1 MVPVILQLTLVIGNY
16 HVLSSW
22 GKLQFTPSSVAG
34 CFSTCIRR
42 AVSIGLTGCSLTP
55 DKVMNEINEEVKK
68 SSTEISLN
76 FKRCTQVQGHLLSYL
91 KLNEMFTQLKETL
104 PKTEI

>member
-1 MVPVILQLTLVIGNY
+1 
-16 HVLSSW
+16 
-22 GKLQFTPSSVAG
+22 
-34 CFSTCIRR
+34 
-42 AVSIGLTGCSLTP
+42 
-55 DKVMNEINEEVKK
+55 MNEINEEVKK